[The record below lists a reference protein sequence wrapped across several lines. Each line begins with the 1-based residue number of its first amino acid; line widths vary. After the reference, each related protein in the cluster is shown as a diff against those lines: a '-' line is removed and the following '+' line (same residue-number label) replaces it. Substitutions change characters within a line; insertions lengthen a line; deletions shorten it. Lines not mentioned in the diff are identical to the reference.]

1 MEGPHLR
8 VLFPPGHQHLC
19 RGYSGRKF
27 RLEAKLA
34 SFSVLVAAGTGD
46 READGWEGVLAS
58 CHFSAVIFILLMKWT
73 LHLKIG
79 RISLII

>member
-1 MEGPHLR
+1 MVEGPHLR

-46 READGWEGVLAS
+46 REAEGWVGRGGS
-58 CHFSAVIFILLMKWT
+58 IMSFFCSHFY
-73 LHLKIG
+73 
-79 RISLII
+79 LIDEVDPAF